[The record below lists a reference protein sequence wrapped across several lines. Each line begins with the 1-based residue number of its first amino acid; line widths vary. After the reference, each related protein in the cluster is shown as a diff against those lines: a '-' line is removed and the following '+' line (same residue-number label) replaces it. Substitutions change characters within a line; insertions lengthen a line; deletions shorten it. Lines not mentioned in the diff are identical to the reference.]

1 MSFSPT
7 SPNDSH
13 PMQSDDNYQS
23 NFESSFNRP
32 SPSQRLDASVESELE
47 AALEHMKSN
56 DAIMDLNIIQSMNI
70 AFQQN
75 VSPIEMINS
84 LCDSYKGYAKMVQIL
99 ADSLV
104 KVHQIGHSNTS
115 TTNISTAGTVASMS
129 KLTNIVPS
137 QLTALSTNE
146 SSLSF
151 DINQTICESLV
162 DIVKEQ
168 FNKLVFDEL
177 ITKFSDIPVWLI
189 GLIEDPIFRKMLI
202 ELYDANRNSTLLGLC
217 LREISTRGYCREI
230 SKIISEVEYF
240 EVFNHMIVDILMA
253 VSNQFC
259 GSLCVYA

>member
-1 MSFSPT
+1 MSFSPS
-7 SPNDSH
+7 SPNDAH
-13 PMQSDDNYQS
+13 PIQSDDNYQS
-23 NFESSFNRP
+23 SFHNS
-32 SPSQRLDASVESELE
+32 SPSDHLDPVLE
-47 AALEHMKSN
+47 AALEHIKSN

-75 VSPIEMINS
+75 VPPIEMINS
-84 LCDSYKGYAKMVQIL
+84 LCNNYKGYAKMVQII

-115 TTNISTAGTVASMS
+115 VVGSTIISGTGVAMSKPSTAT
-129 KLTNIVPS
+129 PS
-137 QLTALSTNE
+137 QLSAPSSNE
-146 SSLSF
+146 SSITF

-162 DIVKEQ
+162 DIIKEQ
-168 FNKLVFDEL
+168 FNKLLFDEL
-177 ITKFSDIPVWLI
+177 ITKFSDIPIWLI

-240 EVFNHMIVDILMA
+240 EVFNHMIVDILTA
-253 VSNQFC
+253 VSSQLC
-259 GSLCVYA
+259 GGLYAYK